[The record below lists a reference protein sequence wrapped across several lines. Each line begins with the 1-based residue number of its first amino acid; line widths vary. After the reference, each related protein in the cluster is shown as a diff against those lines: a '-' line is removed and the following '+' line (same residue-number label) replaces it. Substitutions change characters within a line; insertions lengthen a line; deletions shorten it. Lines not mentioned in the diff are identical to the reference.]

1 MTHRSSTSPVAF
13 GVRLRLARAALIW
26 ERVWPRCWP
35 AVAALGA
42 FLVLALFDVLPDLP
56 GMLHAAILAMLGAA
70 FVFGLATALRR
81 IAIPD
86 DRAAR
91 RRIEQA
97 SGLEHRPL
105 QTLADRP
112 IGFLDPQA
120 AGLWQA
126 HLRRMQAATQRLQI
140 GLPRAGFAT
149 RDPWGLRSV
158 LAILLLIG
166 AVDAGSDW
174 RERIGQALA
183 PNMAGGPAAT
193 AINLDIWVT
202 PPEYT
207 GLAPIF
213 LRPEITEAIR
223 VPTGS
228 KLLGQVH
235 GGGTVPQ
242 LAIDAESRDFEKI
255 DKQNFR
261 AAATLTSGSRLKVT
275 QAGAVLGD
283 WPIEIIPD
291 NPPKI
296 GFAKP
301 PEGTSH
307 AALRVD

>member
-13 GVRLRLARAALIW
+13 GIRLRLARAALIW

-56 GMLHAAILAMLGAA
+56 GMLHAAILAILGGA

-81 IAIPD
+81 IVIPD

-112 IGFLDPQA
+112 IGWLDPQR
-120 AGLWQA
+120 AGPGQA
-126 HLRRMQAATQRLQI
+126 HLRRMQAAAQRLQI

-166 AVDAGSDW
+166 VVDAGSDW

-183 PNMAGGPAAT
+183 PNMA
-193 AINLDIWVT
+193 
-202 PPEYT
+202 
-207 GLAPIF
+207 
-213 LRPEITEAIR
+213 
-223 VPTGS
+223 
-228 KLLGQVH
+228 
-235 GGGTVPQ
+235 
-242 LAIDAESRDFEKI
+242 
-255 DKQNFR
+255 
-261 AAATLTSGSRLKVT
+261 
-275 QAGAVLGD
+275 
-283 WPIEIIPD
+283 
-291 NPPKI
+291 
-296 GFAKP
+296 
-301 PEGTSH
+301 
-307 AALRVD
+307 